1 MQSIPTVEK
10 QPYEEFFMGADFVDV
25 LDTDE
30 VLVLASSSVTA
41 IDTSDSSDVTDTLL
55 QTATKVLDASE
66 DGGTDNVLKIRVQA
80 GATSNKYKVTFKTV
94 TDLGNKWEKDIYLK
108 VKEL

>member
-30 VLVLASSSVTA
+30 VLVLASSTIAAV
-41 IDTSDSSDVTDTLL
+41 DSDGTDVSATLL
-55 QTATKVLDASE
+55 QAGSKVLDDSE
-66 DGGTDNVLKIRVQA
+66 DGNTDNVLKIRAQA
-80 GATSNKYKVTFKTV
+80 GATANKYKVTFKTV
-94 TDLGNKWEKDIYLK
+94 TDQGNKWEKDIYLK